1 MSYIEVYFNS
11 VLRSTIELKGG
22 VASIG
27 RMPDNAVCLDNQG
40 VSSHHAI
47 ITQENSQYY
56 IEDINSTNGTY
67 LNGKRLS
74 AKQSLSFDD
83 SINICKHTLKFVSAP
98 ASTTAVISNSLSEY
112 VDDADNTIM
121 ISAVKKPEVVG
132 QSSGG
137 MTSGAGSCYMLVHGE
152 LRGINK
158 LLLNN
163 PHYSIGKAKYN
174 DLRIG
179 GWFTAKKI
187 AEIDLVG
194 DNYYLTV
201 LKRGKVKVN
210 DVVVNTKVR
219 LSNDDSI
226 KIKKLTLKFLREH

>member
-1 MSYIEVYFNS
+1 MSSYVEVYFNS
-11 VLRSTIELKGG
+11 VLCSTVELKDG

-27 RMPDNAVCLDNQG
+27 RMPDNTVCLDNKG

-47 ITQENSQYY
+47 IAQQNGQYY
-56 IEDINSTNGTY
+56 IEDINSTNGSY
-67 LNGKRLS
+67 LNGKRLT
-74 AKQSLSFDD
+74 ARHALSFDD
-83 SINICKHTLKFVSAP
+83 SITICKHTLKFVSAP
-98 ASTTAVISNSLSEY
+98 STTAVISDSLGEY

-121 ISAVKKPEVVG
+121 ISAVKKPEVAG
-132 QSSGG
+132 RSSGVMSG
-137 MTSGAGSCYMLVHGE
+137 GAGSCYMLVHGE

-158 LLLNN
+158 LLLNS

-174 DLRIG
+174 DLRVG

-201 LKRGKVKVN
+201 VKRGKVKLN
-210 DVVVNTKVR
+210 GMIINSKVR

-226 KIKKLTLKFLREH
+226 KIKKLTLKFLREQ